1 MSAVLSSALLLSACG
16 SSSTQ
21 APAATVGETD
31 ITSAQVAHEASLFS
45 FLSALNQQPCGT
57 KVGGETQD
65 AACNRFALSNLI
77 QEHFVQNFAT
87 ANKVSV
93 TDQDVTTII
102 GNLDKQIGAD
112 KVDAAL
118 KAQHLGRADLEQL
131 ARSVLLFQKVP
142 PLVVTDQDLTDAIK
156 ANPADNTTVDVDH
169 ILVQTKADAEKVYQQ
184 VTKPGST
191 EKDFIALAKKVSIDP
206 GAAQNS
212 GALGPQVASTYLP
225 EFAAAALAL
234 KPGQISQPVQTT
246 DGWHVI
252 LLKSKQLMS
261 LDQAKQTLLPTL
273 FNDWLTKQATDQGVH
288 VNPGFGKY
296 DLSTLTV
303 VPINSTDPSASS
315 SPSTA
320 VSPASPTP

>member
-191 EKDFIALAKKVSIDP
+191 EKDFMALAKKVSIDP